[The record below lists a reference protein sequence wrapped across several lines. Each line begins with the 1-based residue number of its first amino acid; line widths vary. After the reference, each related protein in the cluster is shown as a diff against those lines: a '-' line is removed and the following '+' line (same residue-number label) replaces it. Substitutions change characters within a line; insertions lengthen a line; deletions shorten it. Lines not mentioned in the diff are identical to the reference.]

1 MNTLAPLIEIVDY
14 SIYIFALA
22 VVVVAVL
29 IAVIIIYFRAF
40 LMKKRTV
47 LRHKIY
53 DNLLKIDFTNPKQA
67 AYDISSYGRYFIDD
81 SDRVLKMYEIL
92 FDRLDGY
99 KYAKSVELIDD
110 ETMGYYHLFI
120 EAIDV

>member
-29 IAVIIIYFRAF
+29 LAIIIIYFRAF